1 MILYVDERGCIKDI
15 GSTDND
21 SLIRIE
27 IDDEGNPFT
36 GWSIDRI
43 CCYRICEQDGRIV
56 MMTPYTDSRNIE
68 FYDRGGK
75 AHSENSEGIFDVA
88 ELAGENSEA
97 AYDLA
102 EMVAD
107 LEERV
112 AALEGKEG

>member
-1 MILYVDERGCIKDI
+1 MTVYTNDRGEIKDVGTTTNPDLI
-15 GSTDND
+15 EVEITDGTFD
-21 SLIRIE
+21 
-27 IDDEGNPFT
+27 
-36 GWSIDRI
+36 GWSDAKI
-43 CCYRICEQDGRIV
+43 CCYKIQTDGEGHVI

-68 FYDRGGK
+68 FYDRGRK